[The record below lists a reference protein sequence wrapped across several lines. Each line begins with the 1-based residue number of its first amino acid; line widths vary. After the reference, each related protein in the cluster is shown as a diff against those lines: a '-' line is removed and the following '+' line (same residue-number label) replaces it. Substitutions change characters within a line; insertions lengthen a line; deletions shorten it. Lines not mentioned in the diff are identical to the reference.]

1 MLQPLI
7 QSSEYQAGD
16 RAEQTAQRLQRMA
29 KAQSGE
35 DKAKMRE
42 VAQNFEGLFLGQMLE
57 NIFAGLETN
66 ELFGGGDAEDIYKS
80 MMMEEYGKM
89 MAKSG
94 GIGVAD
100 HVMRQLLQQ
109 QEAIPAKTELEER
122 LTKNK

>member
-122 LTKNK
+122 LTQNK

>member
-16 RAEQTAQRLQRMA
+16 RAQQAAARLQRMA

-109 QEAIPAKTELEER
+109 QETNI
-122 LTKNK
+122 